1 MYDIS
6 HPDQSPLTKSP
17 GQKPPGTKFFYQG
30 GFGSGGL
37 MSVSRVAERRSGP
50 LGLREDDESTLVKKI
65 RLPKLAKVHLHQ
77 LLIMNK

>member
-1 MYDIS
+1 
-6 HPDQSPLTKSP
+6 
-17 GQKPPGTKFFYQG
+17 
-30 GFGSGGL
+30 
-37 MSVSRVAERRSGP
+37 MSVSRVTERRSGP